1 MNKEE
6 LIKLRNSVKELDKE
20 IEIKLKND
28 LAKNKEFVN
37 SRRHK
42 LLNKKSRAEN
52 HFKNLYVIA

>member
-6 LIKLRNSVKELDKE
+6 LIKLRNSAKELDKE
-20 IEIKLKND
+20 IEIRLKNN
-28 LAKNKEFVN
+28 LAKNKEFIN
-37 SRRHK
+37 SRRYK